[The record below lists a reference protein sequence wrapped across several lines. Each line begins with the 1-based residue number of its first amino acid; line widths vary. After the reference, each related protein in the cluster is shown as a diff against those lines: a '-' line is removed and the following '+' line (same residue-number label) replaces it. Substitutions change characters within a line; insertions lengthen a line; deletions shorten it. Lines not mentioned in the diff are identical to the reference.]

1 MEKLSGKVRKVGTVL
16 ANQILMPLETVL
28 ENKTIPTSQLLSH
41 VEEGMEILQEGF
53 TSAGSR
59 PSVKCS
65 AAS

>member
-28 ENKTIPTSQLLSH
+28 ENKTIPTSQSLSH
-41 VEEGMEILQEGF
+41 AEEGMEILQERF
-53 TSAGSR
+53 TSAGSQ